1 MKNKTTRKSSSR
13 FTRRAA
19 KGMTYTY
26 DRESDVLLLTLSNE
40 RPDFAEQS
48 HNVITHYNKD
58 GKPIEIEIL
67 GASEIVFGIVKSLR
81 PKKGAA
87 A

>member
-1 MKNKTTRKSSSR
+1 MKYK
-13 FTRRAA
+13 
-19 KGMTYTY
+19 Y
-26 DRESDVLLLTLSNE
+26 DRESDVLLITLSRE
-40 RPDFAEQS
+40 KPDFAEQS
-48 HNVITHYNKD
+48 QNVITHYNKD

-67 GASEIVFGIVKSLR
+67 NASKMAFGIVKALL

>member
-1 MKNKTTRKSSSR
+1 MKYR
-13 FTRRAA
+13 
-19 KGMTYTY
+19 Y
-26 DRESDVLLLTLSNE
+26 DRESDVLLITLSKE
-40 RPDFAEQS
+40 KPDFAEQNQ
-48 HNVITHYNKD
+48 NVITHYNKD

-67 GASEIVFGIVKSLR
+67 DAREMALGIVKTIL

>member
-1 MKNKTTRKSSSR
+1 MKKKNTKRLSSR
-13 FTRRAA
+13 SIKRNG
-19 KGMTYTY
+19 KGMKYKY
-26 DRESDVLLLTLSNE
+26 DRESDVLLITLSKE
-40 RPDFAEQS
+40 KPDFAEQA
-48 HNVITHYNKD
+48 HNVITHYNRD

-67 GASEIVFGIVKSLR
+67 GASEMLFGIANSLR

>member
-1 MKNKTTRKSSSR
+1 MKNKTTRRSSSR
-13 FTRRAA
+13 FTRQGAQGI
-19 KGMTYTY
+19 KYKY
-26 DRESDVLLLTLSNE
+26 DRESDVLLITLSRE
-40 RPDFAEQS
+40 KPDFAEQS
-48 HNVITHYNKD
+48 QNVIAHYNKD

-67 GASEIVFGIVKSLR
+67 DASEFALGIVKTIL

>member
-1 MKNKTTRKSSSR
+1 MKVRRKKA
-13 FTRRAA
+13 T
-19 KGMTYTY
+19 KYKY
-26 DRESDVLLLTLSNE
+26 DRESDVLLITLSQE
-40 RPDFAEQS
+40 KPDFAEQTQ
-48 HNVITHYNKD
+48 NVITHYNKD

-67 GASEIVFGIVKSLR
+67 NASEMVFGVVKELL

>member
-1 MKNKTTRKSSSR
+1 MKYK
-13 FTRRAA
+13 
-19 KGMTYTY
+19 Y
-26 DRESDVLLLTLSNE
+26 DRESDVLLITLSRE
-40 RPDFAEQS
+40 KPDFAEQTQ
-48 HNVITHYNKD
+48 NVITHYNKD

-67 GASEIVFGIVKSLR
+67 DASETALDILKALL

>member
-1 MKNKTTRKSSSR
+1 MSR
-13 FTRRAA
+13 STRRSRN
-19 KGMTYTY
+19 GTQYRY
-26 DRESDVLLLTLSNE
+26 DREADVLLITLSRE

-48 HNVITHYNKD
+48 RNIITHYNKA

-67 GASEIVFGIVKSLR
+67 DASETAFDILKALL

>member
-1 MKNKTTRKSSSR
+1 MKYK
-13 FTRRAA
+13 
-19 KGMTYTY
+19 Y
-26 DRESDVLLLTLSNE
+26 DRESDVLLITLSKE
-40 RPDFAEQS
+40 KPDFAEQS
-48 HNVITHYNKD
+48 QNVIAHYNKD

-67 GASEIVFGIVKSLR
+67 DASEMALGIVKTIL

>member
-1 MKNKTTRKSSSR
+1 MKYK
-13 FTRRAA
+13 
-19 KGMTYTY
+19 Y
-26 DRESDVLLLTLSNE
+26 DRESDVLLITLSRE
-40 RPDFAEQS
+40 KPDFAEQTQ
-48 HNVITHYNKD
+48 NVITHYNKD

-67 GASEIVFGIVKSLR
+67 NASETALDILKALL